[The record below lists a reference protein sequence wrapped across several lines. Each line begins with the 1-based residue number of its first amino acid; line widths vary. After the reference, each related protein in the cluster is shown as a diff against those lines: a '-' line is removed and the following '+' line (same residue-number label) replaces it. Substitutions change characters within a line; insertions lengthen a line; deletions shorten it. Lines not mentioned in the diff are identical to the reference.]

1 LPDHLR
7 VMQATLDPADL
18 ATLDAVL
25 AQRRSL
31 DGDVYSSERDLEG
44 RHGRVMKYDLNEA
57 PH

>member
-1 LPDHLR
+1 
-7 VMQATLDPADL
+7 MQATLDPADL

-25 AQRRSL
+25 SQRRSL